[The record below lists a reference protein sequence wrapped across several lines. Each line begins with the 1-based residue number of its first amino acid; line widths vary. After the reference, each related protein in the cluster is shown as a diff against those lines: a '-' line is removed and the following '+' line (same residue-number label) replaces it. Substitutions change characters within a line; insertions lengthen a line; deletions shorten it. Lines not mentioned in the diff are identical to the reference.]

1 MTINP
6 TPNIDDEIEKLDFLI
21 SVKHYTPVPQDYNVT
36 ELRLKLEDKARTAIK
51 QLITDAR
58 TETEKA
64 YGGCRKCYGKG
75 YATVRKG
82 EETMNRHYKYL
93 NTPVRNQVNFCSCNR
108 GKQLYEVF
116 GYPQTKEL
124 KENKR

>member
-1 MTINP
+1 MN
-6 TPNIDDEIEKLDFLI
+6 TPNTDDDIVQAWAKEGRTPEQIHGVKNFLT
-21 SVKHYTPVPQDYNVT
+21 SRHF
-36 ELRLKLEDKARTAIK
+36 K
-51 QLITDAR
+51 QLITDAKV
-58 TETEKA
+58 ETEKA

-93 NTPVRNQVNFCSCNR
+93 NIPVHNQVNFCSCDR
-108 GKQLYEVF
+108 GKQLYDVF

-124 KENKR
+124 KENN

>member
-1 MTINP
+1 MS
-6 TPNIDDEIEKLDFLI
+6 NIDDEIIRTLTLNLLSEYQQLE
-21 SVKHYTPVPQDYNVT
+21 TPANPD
-36 ELRLKLEDKARTAIK
+36 LLKLHIEAFEDKIS